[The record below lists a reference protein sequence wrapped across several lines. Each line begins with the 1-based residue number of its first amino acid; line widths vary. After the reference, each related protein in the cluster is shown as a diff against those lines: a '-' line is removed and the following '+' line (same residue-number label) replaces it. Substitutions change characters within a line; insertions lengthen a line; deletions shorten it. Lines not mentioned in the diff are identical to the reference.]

1 MTDSVTRPVNVLVV
15 MADEQSWNTMGCTG
29 NPAARTPW
37 LDELAGESTV
47 FDACYTPF
55 PLCCPAR
62 TSLWTG
68 LMPRHHGVLGNW
80 RPIEPRLRSAGFARS
95 FADAGYYT
103 HYNGKWHVPGTT
115 PERMGWASS
124 SAIPAVLNGQDRGRY
139 IEEYRT
145 WAAGQGYTFDAKHIE
160 NLTARDLAALA
171 ERPYATS
178 SLPLD
183 AYLETWQCDR
193 FLDSLEQRPTDT
205 PWLAVCSF
213 NAPHFPMSVPSPYDR
228 IIDRDKVRL
237 PESWAGGTASTPREV
252 RESHFARDF
261 EHLSEQDW
269 IEVTSH
275 YLGLCAL
282 VDAQLGRI
290 RQYLEDA
297 GEWDRTVVVFTS
309 DHGDMM
315 GAHRLM
321 EKGHWLHY
329 EEDLRVPLI
338 VRHPDGRQSRN
349 ANFVSLC
356 DIGPT
361 LCEVAGVPWH
371 EEHDGRS
378 FAGMLGDA
386 SAAPIRD
393 YVTAETMLHDGHPG
407 GDGSPFHARDWQWP
421 RDSLN
426 LSVRTAGHRYV
437 FRSHDEA
444 ELYDLVDDPHE
455 QRNIAATPE
464 AAPVVAR
471 LAGLLADEV
480 ADVLPAAAALVR
492 APLASTAKGTS

>member
-1 MTDSVTRPVNVLVV
+1 MSDRLNVLVV
-15 MADEQSWNTMGCTG
+15 MADEQSWNTLGCTG
-29 NPAARTPW
+29 NPAARTPN
-37 LDELAGESTV
+37 LDALAGESTV

-80 RPIEPRLRSAGFARS
+80 RPIEPQLRSAGVAQAFA
-95 FADAGYYT
+95 AAGYHT

-115 PERMGWASS
+115 PAQMGWADS
-124 SAIPAVLNGQDRGRY
+124 SAIPAVLRGQDRGRY
-139 IEEYRT
+139 IEDYRT
-145 WAAGQGYTFDAKHIE
+145 WAANRGYAFDPDHIE
-160 NLTARDLAALA
+160 NLTTDDLVALSK
-171 ERPYATS
+171 EPYATS
-178 SLPLD
+178 SVPLD
-183 AYLETWQCDR
+183 SFLETWQCDT
-193 FLDSLEQRPTDT
+193 FLDGLDRRPADK
-205 PWLAVCSF
+205 PWLAVCSM
-213 NAPHFPMSVPSPYDR
+213 NAPHFPMLVPSPYDR
-228 IIDRDKVRL
+228 LIDRDRVRL
-237 PESWAGGTASTPREV
+237 PASWSTGTATKPREV
-252 RESHFARDF
+252 RDSHFARDF
-261 EHLSEQDW
+261 EHLSEQEW

-282 VDAQLGRI
+282 VDTQFGRI

-309 DHGDMM
+309 DHGDLM

-321 EKGHWLHY
+321 EKGHFLHY

-349 ANFVSLC
+349 ANFVSLV
-356 DIGPT
+356 DVAATISE
-361 LCEVAGVPWH
+361 LAGVTWD
-371 EEHDGRS
+371 EQHDGRS
-378 FAGMLGDA
+378 FAAMVGNDT
-386 SAAPIRD
+386 AAPIRE

-407 GDGSPFHARDWQWP
+407 GNGDPFHAKDWQYP

-426 LSVRTAGHRYV
+426 LSVRTADHRYI

-444 ELYDLVDDPHE
+444 ELYDLATDPWE
-455 QRNIAATPE
+455 QRNLASTAEGASTAAL
-464 AAPVVAR
+464 

-480 ADVLPAAAALVR
+480 CDVLPEAAALVR
-492 APLASTAKGTS
+492 KSVPADTPASKG